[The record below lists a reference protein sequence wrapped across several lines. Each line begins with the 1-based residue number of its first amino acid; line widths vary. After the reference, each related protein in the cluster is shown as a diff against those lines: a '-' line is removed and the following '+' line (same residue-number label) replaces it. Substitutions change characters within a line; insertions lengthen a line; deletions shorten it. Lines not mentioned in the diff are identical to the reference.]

1 MFKRFLKFGL
11 VGGFGTI
18 VNLVIFALLS
28 FAGVNSMVSATVSFI
43 IAATFNYI
51 LNSVWVFKDRGHK
64 CTKILWAKFMCVSI
78 FSLCINLIVLFIMEK
93 YIMPFAIK
101 WWVIDKIMQITAGIL
116 NVKTISKITA
126 LYSQAVG
133 IACSM
138 IFNFIGNNCIT
149 FKEEKD

>member
-18 VNLVIFALLS
+18 VNLVIFALLTL
-28 FAGVNSMVSATVSFI
+28 AGVHPLISATVSFI
-43 IAATFNYI
+43 VAATFNYI

-64 CTKILWAKFMCVSI
+64 CTKILWVKFMCVSV

-93 YIMPFAIK
+93 YIMPLVMK
-101 WWVIDKIMQITAGIL
+101 WWFINEIMQITAGIL

-138 IFNFIGNNCIT
+138 IFNFIGNNLIT
-149 FKEEKD
+149 FKEKK

>member
-18 VNLVIFALLS
+18 VNLVIFALLTL
-28 FAGVNSMVSATVSFI
+28 AGVHPLISATVSFI
-43 IAATFNYI
+43 VAATFNYI

-64 CTKILWAKFMCVSI
+64 CTKTLWVKFMCVSV
-78 FSLCINLIVLFIMEK
+78 FSLCINLIVLWIF
-93 YIMPFAIK
+93 
-101 WWVIDKIMQITAGIL
+101 L
-116 NVKTISKITA
+116 SKINY

-138 IFNFIGNNCIT
+138 IFNFIGNNLIT
-149 FKEEKD
+149 FKEKK

>member
-1 MFKRFLKFGL
+1 MFKRFLKFGI

-28 FAGVNSMVSATVSFI
+28 FAGINSIISAIVSFI
-43 IAATFNYI
+43 VAATFNYI
-51 LNSVWVFKDRGHK
+51 LNSLWVFKDRGHN
-64 CTKILWAKFMCVSI
+64 CTKTLWVKFMCVSV
-78 FSLCINLIVLFIMEK
+78 FSLCINLIVLFIMER
-93 YIMPFAIK
+93 YIMPMMIK
-101 WWVIDKIMQITAGIL
+101 WWLVEKIMQITAGIL
-116 NVKTISKITA
+116 NVKTISKIIA

-149 FKEEKD
+149 FKKK

>member
-18 VNLVIFALLS
+18 VNLIVFALLTL
-28 FAGVNSMVSATVSFI
+28 AGVHPLISATVSFI
-43 IAATFNYI
+43 VAATFNYI

-64 CTKILWAKFMCVSI
+64 CTKTLWVKFMCVSV

-93 YIMPFAIK
+93 YIMPLFMK
-101 WWVIDKIMQITAGIL
+101 WWFIEKIMQITAGIL
-116 NVKTISKITA
+116 NVKTMSKITA

-138 IFNFIGNNCIT
+138 IFNFIGNNLIT
-149 FKEEKD
+149 FKEKK